1 MYIYMSACV
10 IVNVNELVNQG
21 CLRTTWH
28 HSGISGFYV
37 VGCNLYHF
45 HLVHL
50 DENISSAFTLIPKK
64 TTIPL
69 KIPNSLAIRVK

>member
-50 DENISSAFTLIPKK
+50 D
-64 TTIPL
+64 
-69 KIPNSLAIRVK
+69 